1 MDSNPTG
8 AVASTSDVHELPME
22 MNEMK
27 IREDKTDDHEDT
39 TKIFRALNYML
50 RVIGIF
56 HRDTK
61 LWNLLVWLL
70 FYFDE
75 LSFHFLCCICHLDM
89 VASNLAPISV
99 NFLTQAAKVIFAI
112 VMLIFQARRR
122 KVGEKALL
130 SFPTFIQLRHCLHL
144 YFYVS
149 VIEEMSD
156 SGQILQ
162 PKGPDIAQALN
173 LCPWVTLSVVARRLQ
188 VQFVIF

>member
-1 MDSNPTG
+1 MKWRLEKKTQKTYDVNMDSNPTG
-8 AVASTSDVHELPME
+8 VVASTSDVHELPME

-75 LSFHFLCCICHLDM
+75 LMDM

-112 VMLIFQARRR
+112 VMLIFQ
-122 KVGEKALL
+122 
-130 SFPTFIQLRHCLHL
+130 LRHCLHL

-149 VIEEMSD
+149 VIEEMS
-156 SGQILQ
+156 
-162 PKGPDIAQALN
+162 
-173 LCPWVTLSVVARRLQ
+173 TVARFFNQRDQTLLKL
-188 VQFVIF
+188 

>member
-1 MDSNPTG
+1 MPIDQCFVYEVEIGEKKPQKTYDVNMDSNPTG

-61 LWNLLVWLL
+61 LWNLLATQKAAQVIDWYRHSHPLRLCINSLKGSPLTIDVWTVVA
-70 FYFDE
+70 DGRNV
-75 LSFHFLCCICHLDM
+75 DM

-112 VMLIFQARRR
+112 VMLIFQLALFLQARRR
-122 KVGEKALL
+122 KVGEKTLL
-130 SFPTFIQLRHCLHL
+130 SFPTFIQ
-144 YFYVS
+144 
-149 VIEEMSD
+149 
-156 SGQILQ
+156 
-162 PKGPDIAQALN
+162 
-173 LCPWVTLSVVARRLQ
+173 
-188 VQFVIF
+188 